1 MVLKM
6 CAMRNPRFRH
16 EVRKMRLGCAR
27 QSAVSRRFGSLSAHA
42 AALGGASG
50 RRAGCPGRIKGALP
64 PDFQRMKPAVCS
76 FLNRMDAFLRKVC
89 RYLFSFLDLSR
100 QMNETITIVRGW
112 EALFLFG

>member
-16 EVRKMRLGCAR
+16 EVRKMRLGCAG
-27 QSAVSRRFGSLSAHA
+27 QSAVSRRFESLSAHA
-42 AALGGASG
+42 AALGGQRTESRVPRPHQRGFA
-50 RRAGCPGRIKGALP
+50 AGFSAHEAC
-64 PDFQRMKPAVCS
+64 RMF

-112 EALFLFG
+112 EALFSFG